1 MRLGNVG
8 RIQHDNALA
17 LIAGF
22 HDEALRFVIIAW
34 PRKRFAAVLVRLR
47 YVASIKRKASAPI
60 LLVARHRMHVV
71 PLIGHREDGL
81 SHFDIVEWRVQMIEP
96 HGPDRAG
103 PRSNRDIAVARECS
117 LRVVRHVFP
126 GIDLAGAQR
135 LRRSECLR
143 NIEPFD
149 AIDFYHFAA

>member
-8 RIQHDNALA
+8 RIQHHNALA

-22 HDEALRFVIIAW
+22 HDEALRFVIIAC

-47 YVASIKRKASAPI
+47 YVTSIKRKASAPI

-81 SHFDIVEWRVQMIEP
+81 SHFDIVEWRGALIETARP
-96 HGPDRAG
+96 HATWGVWRA
-103 PRSNRDIAVARECS
+103 
-117 LRVVRHVFP
+117 F
-126 GIDLAGAQR
+126 
-135 LRRSECLR
+135 
-143 NIEPFD
+143 F
-149 AIDFYHFAA
+149 